1 MLDWDSLDRW
11 LNTTPLIIV
20 TVFALVA
27 MLAAATVGSVLRERR
42 DRRRAKQDVDV
53 EGDRK
58 GYLVSAVLGL
68 LALLMGF
75 TFALAVDRYEIRRAL
90 VLEEA
95 NAIDTAYLRAQ
106 LLTEPHRARISALLV
121 AYTDNRIALARALG
135 SDAAALLARND
146 RLLTDIWTATTA
158 AYPTISGAPFSST
171 FIDSVNAV
179 IDMDAARKAARG
191 AHIPSA
197 VLMVLLIY
205 LVVTAGVMGYVLKS
219 EGRGTAAFVLLLL
232 VLSLTLVID
241 IDRANV
247 GMVRES
253 QLAMEHLRASLAA
266 QPPEVFDRWRE
277 DKREGQ

>member
-1 MLDWDSLDRW
+1 MLDWDSFDRW
-11 LNTTPLIIV
+11 LNTTPIIIV

-27 MLAAATVGSVLRERR
+27 MLAAAMVGSVLRERR
-42 DRRRAKQDVDV
+42 DKRRTRQDSDA

-95 NAIDTAYLRAQ
+95 NAIGTTYLRAQ
-106 LLTEPHRARISALLV
+106 LLEAPHRARISALLV
-121 AYTDNRIALARALG
+121 AYTDNRIALAT
-135 SDAAALLARND
+135 AARGDVRPLLVQND
-146 RLLTDIWTATTA
+146 RLLTDLWTATAA
-158 AYPTISGAPFSST
+158 AYPTISSAPFSST
-171 FIDSVNAV
+171 FVESMNAV

-197 VLMVLLIY
+197 VLLVLLIY
-205 LVVTAGVMGYVLKS
+205 LVVTAAVMGYVLKA

-241 IDRANV
+241 IDRP
-247 GMVRES
+247 GRGLVRER
-253 QLAMEHLRASLAA
+253 QFAMEQLRASIAA

-277 DKREGQ
+277 DERESQ

>member
-1 MLDWDSLDRW
+1 MLDWDSFDRW
-11 LNTTPLIIV
+11 LNSTPIIIV

-27 MLAAATVGSVLRERR
+27 MLAAATIGSVLRERR
-42 DRRRAKQDVDV
+42 DTRRAKQDVDL

-95 NAIDTAYLRAQ
+95 NAIGTTYLRAQ
-106 LLTEPHRARISALLV
+106 LLEAPHRARISALLV
-121 AYTDNRIALARALG
+121 AYTDNRIALATAAQG
-135 SDAAALLARND
+135 EGAALLARND
-146 RLLTDIWTATTA
+146 ALLTDLWTATAA

-171 FIDSVNAV
+171 FVESMNAV

-191 AHIPSA
+191 AHIPTA
-197 VLMVLLIY
+197 VLLVLLIY
-205 LVVTAGVMGYVLKS
+205 LVVTAGVMGYVLKA

-241 IDRANV
+241 IDRP
-247 GMVRES
+247 GRGLVRER
-253 QLAMEHLRASLAA
+253 QFAMEQLRASLAA
-266 QPPEVFDRWRE
+266 QPPEVFDRWR
-277 DKREGQ
+277 DDGREER